1 MPLPIDAS
9 GGNTQRAFSD
19 ELAFAVGVARR
30 QAKQAL
36 QSRMICKRG
45 AGELDDEVE
54 RQRKRSACVASG
66 AAQLAEL
73 FRLLDNFPGFQ
84 RSKVQKQLHLG
95 MCGSIL
101 QRVFCN
107 ESDSEMKMAQLHYKI
122 QSSKQ
127 QFMAITPRRFGKT
140 TAVAMFC
147 AAFALAVPGS
157 VTAIFSTGRRAS
169 NLLLQQIKSMLISVP
184 GAEAKIVSSNVETI
198 HLCDGGLTAKISSFP
213 GQART

>member
-1 MPLPIDAS
+1 MALVS
-9 GGNTQRAFSD
+9 NTSNYNVQRMFSN
-19 ELAFAVGVARR
+19 ELAFAVEVAQR
-30 QAKQAL
+30 QAKQSL
-36 QSRMICKRG
+36 QSKAICKRG
-45 AGELDDEVE
+45 AKEIDNDIE

-107 ESDSEMKMAQLHYKI
+107 ESDSEMKMAQMHYKI
-122 QSSKQ
+122 QSAKQ

-198 HLCDGGLTAKISSFP
+198 HLCDGGLTSKISSFP

>member
-1 MPLPIDAS
+1 MLVIVFCIANMLCF
-9 GGNTQRAFSD
+9 GQ
-19 ELAFAVGVARR
+19 ELKNACKVA
-30 QAKQAL
+30 QSKAKKQL
-36 QSRMICKRG
+36 MSRMMCKRG
-45 AGELDDEVE
+45 ASDGMFDDELQQ
-54 RQRKRSACVASG
+54 QRKRSACVASG

-73 FRLLDNFPGFQ
+73 FRLLDNFPGLQ

-95 MCGSIL
+95 MVGSIL

-107 ESDSEMKMAQLHYKI
+107 ESDAEMKMAQVAYKI
-122 QSSKQ
+122 KSSKQ

-169 NLLLQQIKSMLISVP
+169 NLLLQQIKSMLISIP

>member
-1 MPLPIDAS
+1 MRISVKCNMPTFLQEVKAAVLVAEKRAS
-9 GGNTQRAFSD
+9 
-19 ELAFAVGVARR
+19 
-30 QAKQAL
+30 KAL
-36 QSRMICKRG
+36 HSKALSKRSG
-45 AGELDDEVE
+45 ADLTVE
-54 RQRKRSACVASG
+54 MMRERKRAACVASG
-66 AAQLAEL
+66 TAQLAEL
-73 FRLLDNFPGFQ
+73 FRLLDNFPGLQ

-101 QRVFCN
+101 QRVFCM
-107 ESDSEMKMAQLHYKI
+107 ESDAEMKLAQLQWKI
-122 QSSKQ
+122 KSCKQ

-169 NLLLQQIKSMLISVP
+169 SLLLQQIKGMILSIP
-184 GAEAKIVSSNVETI
+184 GAEAKIVSSNVESI
-198 HLCDGGLTAKISSFP
+198 ELCDGGLKSKISSFP

>member
-1 MPLPIDAS
+1 MPSAELKLVPKL
-9 GGNTQRAFSD
+9 FSA
-19 ELAFAVGVARR
+19 ELKLATSVAITK
-30 QAKQAL
+30 AKKKL
-36 QSRMICKRG
+36 QSRMMCKRG
-45 AGELDDEVE
+45 ATGGVVDAEVE

-73 FRLLDNFPGFQ
+73 FRLLDSFPGLT

-107 ESDSEMKMAQLHYKI
+107 ESDSEMKMAQVQYKI
-122 QSSKQ
+122 KSSKQ

-169 NLLLQQIKSMLISVP
+169 NLLLQQIKSMLVSIP
-184 GAEAKIVSSNVETI
+184 GAEAKITSSNVETI